1 MGDGN
6 KMKVKFFGVMKLRL
20 VTEIFRHY
28 RMLPIYMVDMKIK
41 CHLFP
46 TKHVLKEKNKKLFNL
61 VL

>member
-28 RMLPIYMVDMKIK
+28 I
-41 CHLFP
+41 HG
-46 TKHVLKEKNKKLFNL
+46 
-61 VL
+61 

>member
-28 RMLPIYMVDMKIK
+28 IMLPIYMVDMKIK
-41 CHLFP
+41 YVIYFQP
-46 TKHVLKEKNKKLFNL
+46 NMS
-61 VL
+61 